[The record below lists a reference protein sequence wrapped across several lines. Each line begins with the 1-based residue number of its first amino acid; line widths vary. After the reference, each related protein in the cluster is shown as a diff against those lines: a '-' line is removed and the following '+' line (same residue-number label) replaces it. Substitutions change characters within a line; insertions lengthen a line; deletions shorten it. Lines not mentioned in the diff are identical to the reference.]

1 MKKLLAAA
9 AAIAAASM
17 LAGNAHAYGAIAVD
31 HASKGINPAYG
42 FSTGASSRQ
51 AAERIATA
59 YCSERGRDCKP
70 VVWFETCGAYAN
82 SRTHYGYGYGANK
95 ADATAKALKMCGSNQ
110 CEVVV
115 AKCQ

>member
-1 MKKLLAAA
+1 MNRLTAAA
-9 AAIAAASM
+9 FVVAATSL
-17 LAGNAHAYGAIAVD
+17 LAGNAHAYGAIAID
-31 HASKGINPAYG
+31 QSSKGMLPAYG

-59 YCSERGRDCKP
+59 YCSEHGRDCKP

-82 SRTHYGYGYGANK
+82 SRTHYGYGYGATK
-95 ADATAKALKMCGSNQ
+95 ADATAKALKMCASNK